1 MTFRAS
7 FHFDTKPE
15 WEEAIREGL
24 KTIDVRV
31 NTHPYADVNKGD
43 IIRYRSTKI
52 TVKKIRA
59 YPGLNDLLA
68 YEDYRKVV
76 PEAKS
81 HQEALQSLLEE
92 IQHIEPPHGILAFEI
107 EFEQRPHGKIQ
118 RRL

>member
-7 FHFDTKPE
+7 FHFDIRPE
-15 WEEAIREGL
+15 WEKSVREGL

-31 NTHPYADVNKGD
+31 NSQPYADVNKGD
-43 IIRYRSTKI
+43 VIHYRSIKVK
-52 TVKKIRA
+52 VKKIRA

-81 HQEALQSLLEE
+81 HEEALRKLIEDIL
-92 IQHIEPPHGILAFEI
+92 HIEPPHGVLAFEI
-107 EFEQRPHGKIQ
+107 ENIK
-118 RRL
+118 